1 VSVITNLSKSAS
13 AVVIEIDINDLR
25 ERNSD
30 DVIATYRQI
39 LSVVPTGP
47 KIVLAGILPIDEDR
61 LEPAIKGVLTTPKYG
76 A

>member
-13 AVVIEIDINDLR
+13 AVVIEIDI
-25 ERNSD
+25 
-30 DVIATYRQI
+30 IATYRQI